1 MPEEPEDTLSPDS
14 EPCSEDA
21 AEKPA
26 ESEQLQ
32 AIERKVAELTD
43 LLKRTQAEFENYKK
57 RVERDAASRTQQA
70 SERLVSDLLSVLDT
84 LDEAIADSND
94 DSSTHS
100 TKEGLEGI
108 RKQFNQVLRR
118 AGVTEVD
125 TKGPFD
131 PFVHEAMMREET
143 DSVDEGTI
151 LETFQKG
158 YMLGPKVVR
167 TAKVKVSVKAQN
179 ETEEDHDNQ
188 ITGKD
193 DEDDEESKR

>member
-94 DSSTHS
+94 VSSTHS